1 MIAVFLLVSREMELN
16 DRKCGSK
23 NEKDEVLIVDAVWYK
38 SSVTDMQ
45 INQTWWEVQLFVV
58 TIIARSGSEQRLGAG
73 DMSERKSRV

>member
-1 MIAVFLLVSREMELN
+1 MELN